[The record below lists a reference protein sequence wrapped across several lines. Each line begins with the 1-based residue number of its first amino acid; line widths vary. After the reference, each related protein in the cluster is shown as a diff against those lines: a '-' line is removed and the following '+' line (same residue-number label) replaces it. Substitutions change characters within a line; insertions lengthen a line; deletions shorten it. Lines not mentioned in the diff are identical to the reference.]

1 MVVRACLRPRTQNQR
16 ELGTAMPVS
25 EKSIMADALLTV
37 RQDVQQEPAYE
48 LVGCE
53 RHRLH
58 PYSVAIV
65 APREGDAAIVD
76 CEEPVIGD
84 GNAVPVANQIRK
96 NLLGAGERSLGVDQ
110 PFDAVQRRKEG
121 IEH

>member
-1 MVVRACLRPRTQNQR
+1 
-16 ELGTAMPVS
+16 MPVGEES
-25 EKSIMADALLTV
+25 VVADALETV

-58 PYSVAIV
+58 PGSVAIV
-65 APREGDAAIVD
+65 APREGDAVIINR
-76 CEEPVIGD
+76 EEPVIGD
-84 GNAVPVANQIRK
+84 GNAVRVASQVGE

-110 PFDAVQRRKEG
+110 PFDAAQRRKDC
-121 IEH
+121 IER